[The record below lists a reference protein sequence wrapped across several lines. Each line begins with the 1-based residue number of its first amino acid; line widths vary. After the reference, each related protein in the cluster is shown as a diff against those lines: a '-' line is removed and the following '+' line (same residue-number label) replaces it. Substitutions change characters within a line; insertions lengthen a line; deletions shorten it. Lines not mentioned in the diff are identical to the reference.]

1 MYRIAEHPWLEWTWR
16 VDQLQHAADIRVR
29 DREDFAAAI
38 FLIFGR
44 PSMLQPD
51 VPTLVYVWTT
61 DLLPENSVVDSPHYP
76 GVVRDIVVR
85 SGASRLGQWVRE
97 RRNVSEDFR
106 RAFGR
111 EPPDT
116 IEVLAVFTD
125 NDQTGEPVEAYYGAI
140 T

>member
-16 VDQLQHAADIRVR
+16 VDQLQQAADIRVR

-85 SGASRLGQWVRE
+85 SGASRLGQGVDRKST
-97 RRNVSEDFR
+97 RLNSSH
-106 RAFGR
+106 
-111 EPPDT
+111 
-116 IEVLAVFTD
+116 
-125 NDQTGEPVEAYYGAI
+125 
-140 T
+140 